1 MYRLSKTNDEKTGL
15 ALLLMLTRFLPLH
28 YAERHGNERSAF
40 TEAEATMPRYG
51 ITDIENFVEKI
62 RFSLLLLSPRVLVER
77 VLDAGG
83 QLTITTLN
91 AWRAGQNLPSY
102 SKLRQFCR
110 AANIEPV
117 DFHLDL
123 DAFMRRICSANGIS
137 EEDRK
142 VYAARFHSQQNSGLR
157 FRAFEAVTSSDSA
170 RLFERLKGTFLAY
183 NLVLN
188 NLGFVHTSLVRFEKV
203 EHPFIVARCLSLQD
217 DDCREYAGQLFPT
230 RNNLMLILEAQG
242 DVHEDFVSMLL
253 CKPMDTGKDVSW
265 LNGIVLASAEDQII
279 YPAAARIYM
288 ERLSEEDAGRDP
300 VELLHRPVP
309 EWCMDFLS
317 NKISGS
323 DGDTVLES
331 RLLTRSSVARARAGK

>member
-1 MYRLSKTNDEKTGL
+1 
-15 ALLLMLTRFLPLH
+15 
-28 YAERHGNERSAF
+28 
-40 TEAEATMPRYG
+40 MPRYG

-83 QLTITTLN
+83 QLTVTTLN

-102 SKLRQFCR
+102 AKLRQFCR

-117 DFHLDL
+117 DFHLNL

-142 VYAARFHSQQNSGLR
+142 VYAARFQAQQNAGLR
-157 FRAFEAVTSSDSA
+157 FRAFDAVSSSDSA
-170 RLFERLKGTFLAY
+170 RLFERLKGSFLAY

-188 NLGFVHTSLVRFEKV
+188 NLGFVHASLVRFEKV
-203 EHPFIVARCLSLQD
+203 EHPFIVVRCLSLQD

-242 DVHEDFVSMLL
+242 DTHEDFVSMLL
-253 CKPMDTGKDVSW
+253 CKPMETGKVVSW

-288 ERLSEEDAGRDP
+288 ERLSEEDAALDP
-300 VELLHRPVP
+300 SEILHRPAP

-317 NKISGS
+317 NKISGC

>member
-1 MYRLSKTNDEKTGL
+1 
-15 ALLLMLTRFLPLH
+15 
-28 YAERHGNERSAF
+28 
-40 TEAEATMPRYG
+40 MPRYG

-157 FRAFEAVTSSDSA
+157 FKAFDSVSLSDSA
-170 RLFERLKGTFLAY
+170 RLFERLKGSFLAY

-188 NLGFVHTSLVRFEKV
+188 NLGFVHASLVRFEKV

-217 DDCREYAGQLFPT
+217 DDYREYAGQLFPT

-242 DVHEDFVSMLL
+242 EAQEDFVSMLL

-279 YPAAARIYM
+279 YPSAARIYM
-288 ERLSEEDAGRDP
+288 EKLSEEEAAMDP
-300 VELLHRPVP
+300 AEILRRPVP

-317 NKISGS
+317 NKISGC

>member
-1 MYRLSKTNDEKTGL
+1 
-15 ALLLMLTRFLPLH
+15 
-28 YAERHGNERSAF
+28 
-40 TEAEATMPRYG
+40 MPRYG

-157 FRAFEAVTSSDSA
+157 FKAFDSVSSSDSA
-170 RLFERLKGTFLAY
+170 RLFERLKGSFLAY

-188 NLGFVHTSLVRFEKV
+188 NLGFVHASLVRFEKV

-217 DDCREYAGQLFPT
+217 DDYREYAGQLFPT

-242 DVHEDFVSMLL
+242 EAQEDFVSMLL

-279 YPAAARIYM
+279 YPSAARIYM
-288 ERLSEEDAGRDP
+288 EKLSEEEAAMDP
-300 VELLHRPVP
+300 AEILRRPVP

-317 NKISGS
+317 NKISGC